1 MRGRPRTAPACEWAA
16 RHLSRHVM
24 MNGMATLLLV
34 LALVSTGLY
43 AGFYLIFLTGIMPAL
58 ARLSDEQF
66 VAAMRRI
73 NEKVPRATFVLVFL
87 GSAGFPAAAL
97 FVPVDGRTATE
108 RWLVVAAL
116 VCAVAGHLVTVAGN
130 VPLNNALAASE
141 TSATPESSAASA
153 PSVSDREARAAF
165 ESRWNAF
172 HLVRTVL
179 ALAAFVLLV
188 CAATV

>member
-1 MRGRPRTAPACEWAA
+1 
-16 RHLSRHVM
+16 

-34 LALVSTGLY
+34 LAVVTTGLY

-73 NEKVPRATFVLVFL
+73 NEKVPRATFLLVFF
-87 GSAGFPAAAL
+87 GSVGFPAAAL

-141 TSATPESSAASA
+141 TSGTSRTPVASA
-153 PSVSDREARAAF
+153 PSVSDREVRAAF
-165 ESRWNAF
+165 ETKWNAF
-172 HLVRTVL
+172 HAVRTL
-179 ALAAFVLLV
+179 FALAAFVLLV
-188 CAATV
+188 CAATP